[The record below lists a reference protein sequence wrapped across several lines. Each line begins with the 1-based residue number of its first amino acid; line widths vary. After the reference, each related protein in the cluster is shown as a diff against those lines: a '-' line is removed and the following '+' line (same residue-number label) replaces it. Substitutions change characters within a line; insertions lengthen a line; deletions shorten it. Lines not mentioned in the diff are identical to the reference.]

1 MGMFTAFNINAS
13 GMTAERYRMDVISE
27 NVANANTTRTAD
39 GSPYRRKVVSFAEKG
54 SQVGDGA
61 SFNHAAG
68 RFSFG
73 HVLEQTIFQH
83 DHNHAN
89 GGGSLGNGVK
99 VAGLYQDY
107 TTEMNMV
114 YDPSHPDADE
124 NGYVTY
130 PNVNIITEMTNMID
144 ASRAYEANST
154 AFNASKSITQKGL
167 ELIV

>member
-27 NVANANTTRTAD
+27 NVANARTTRTAE
-39 GSPYRRKVVSFAEKG
+39 GGPYRRKVVSFEEKG
-54 SQVGDGA
+54 VQ
-61 SFNHAAG
+61 AG
-68 RFSFG
+68 NQASFG

-83 DHNHAN
+83 SHSHKN
-89 GGGSLGNGVK
+89 GAGYLGNGVK

-130 PNVNIITEMTNMID
+130 PNVSIITEMTNMID

-167 ELIV
+167 ELIG